1 MMVMKPVNVAELK
14 NRLSHY
20 LRLVRKGEALLVRD
34 REQVIA
40 RIEPAGAGGRTTGD
54 EAEWLARLEQQGVI
68 RRGRGRWTADLLA
81 RRPRAEV
88 DVVAALLD
96 EREEGR

>member
-20 LRLVRKGEALLVRD
+20 LRLVRKGESLLVRD

-81 RRPRAEV
+81 RRQRAEV

>member
-1 MMVMKPVNVAELK
+1 MKPVNVAELK

-20 LRLVRKGEALLVRD
+20 LRLVRKGQSLLVRD
-34 REQVIA
+34 RERVIA
-40 RIEPAGAGGRTTGD
+40 RIEPAGEGDRTAGTD
-54 EAEWLARLEQQGVI
+54 AEWLARLEQQGVI

-81 RRPRAEV
+81 RRPRVKA
-88 DVVAALLD
+88 DVVAVLLQ

>member
-1 MMVMKPVNVAELK
+1 M
-14 NRLSHY
+14 
-20 LRLVRKGEALLVRD
+20 
-34 REQVIA
+34 IA